1 MTEDLYLGRIV
12 AVGRT
17 TEGRMCAM
25 YRVSSRSFPNRQAI
39 AGDAAVR
46 IVPKPGHEGD
56 VMKNPYIAY
65 NCARVVGQTAI
76 LSNGSHTDPIAE
88 KVASGMAVRD
98 ALIYS
103 LAVMDY
109 EKDDYDTP
117 RIAAVVQS
125 RTAEGWLGVVRKD
138 GLDVRSFTLEP
149 GECFYLST
157 YERNIPTRHNKDALK
172 ETQAEGLCTYLL
184 GKGAFAHFLHPVTAV
199 AALESDAGFTFA
211 LKDHNA

>member
-1 MTEDLYLGRIV
+1 MTESIYLGRIV
-12 AVGRT
+12 GIGRT
-17 TEGRMCAM
+17 QEGRMTAM

-65 NCARVVGQTAI
+65 NCARIVGQTAI

-88 KVASGMAVRD
+88 KIASGMAVRD
-98 ALIYS
+98 ALVYS

-117 RIAAVVQS
+117 RIAAVVQAK
-125 RTAEGWLGVVRKD
+125 TAEGWLGVVRKD

-149 GECFYLST
+149 GDCFYLST

-172 ETQAEGLCTYLL
+172 ETDAAGVCCHLL

-199 AALESDAGFTFA
+199 AAVEGDAGFTFA
-211 LKDHNA
+211 LKDHEA